1 MSFNTE
7 FSILRGN
14 LVYKS
19 ELRKVTVNGS
29 ERSVMDF
36 GVGTNGSYKDSNGEW
51 KRVDKGDVT
60 RATIWGK
67 GAENLDNLDI
77 GTPVIAYGW
86 KKWKEG
92 FTSKKTG
99 EEYPESSFVDADA
112 VGIDI
117 SYMGGT
123 SDYKRKGGGNSSSTQ
138 RSSSPTTTKN
148 TALNKSVDNDFSF
161 DNNGDLF

>member
-7 FSILRGN
+7 FTILRGN
-14 LVYKS
+14 LVFKS
-19 ELRKVTVNGS
+19 DLRKVTINGS

-36 GVGTNGSYKDSNGEW
+36 GVGTSGSYKDSNGEW
-51 KRVDKGDVT
+51 KRVEKGDVT

-77 GTPVIAYGW
+77 GTPVIGYGW

-99 EEYPESSFVDADA
+99 EEYPESSYVDADA

-117 SYMGGT
+117 SYVGGT
-123 SDYKRKGGGNSSSTQ
+123 SDYKRKGGNSSSDQ
-138 RSSSPTTTKN
+138 RSSASSTTKTKN
-148 TALNKSVDNDFSF
+148 TALNESNGEDFSF
-161 DNNGDLF
+161 DNKDLF